1 MYTFLAN
8 LGWGAV
14 GWSSSR
20 YCCCCRGWRGGCSC
34 VLPRPPLFI
43 VAPSHFRNKANL
55 DLLQPHS
62 VSVTHY
68 SGVALLLRSHFVS
81 CNINPE
87 SRRGLHLQANQT
99 ILGLDTGWICMLLQQ
114 MRRFR
119 HHMLKKFYG
128 VEWEFSQRR
137 PPVPLLWPD
146 PINRRGRGEL

>member
-87 SRRGLHLQANQT
+87 SRRGLHLQADQT
-99 ILGLDTGWICMLLQQ
+99 ILGLDTGWVD
-114 MRRFR
+114 MRVVAANVPFQISC
-119 HHMLKKFYG
+119 
-128 VEWEFSQRR
+128 VEEI
-137 PPVPLLWPD
+137 LWS
-146 PINRRGRGEL
+146 